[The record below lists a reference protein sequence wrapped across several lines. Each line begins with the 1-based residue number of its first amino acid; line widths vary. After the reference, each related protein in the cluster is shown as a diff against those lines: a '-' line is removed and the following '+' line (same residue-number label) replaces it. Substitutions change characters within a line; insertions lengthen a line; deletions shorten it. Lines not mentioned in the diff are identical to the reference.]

1 MYALKSF
8 LGSVLGFC
16 CTVQLICCLTLWLV
30 FAHAKAQGASP
41 THELVEVRSMENCP
55 PCDRVLAKLKADGVA
70 YTVKP
75 TGMVTATSFPCCI
88 YKSGDWDSGAHILN
102 SNYTVS
108 GTIPITKLVQK

>member
-1 MYALKSF
+1 MPQLSAL
-8 LGSVLGFC
+8 
-16 CTVQLICCLTLWLV
+16 LTWALLV
-30 FAHAKAQGASP
+30 SSSEKP
-41 THELVEVRSMENCP
+41 VLVEVRSMENCP